1 MFSKMDKM
9 WAAGLVTFLAQQAQ
23 IFFGI
28 DIDPQIQAVI
38 VTVLVGF
45 IVWLTPNKE
54 PTA

>member
-9 WAAGLVTFLAQQAQ
+9 WVAGLVTFLAQQAQ
-23 IFFGI
+23 IFFNI
-28 DIDPQIQAVI
+28 TVDPQIQAVA
-38 VTVLVGF
+38 VTVLVAF